1 MANFTIELKKI
12 ANKKVV
18 QNALS
23 NYPIFDESHRKELN
37 DKIIAHYYNYEIG
50 HETIDMFA
58 FQLGVKMREIMPYYN
73 ELYKSAAQ
81 KFDILDQFDV
91 KSEST
96 QTTDQTG
103 SNSSAATGSTISIA
117 TQSSVGDNTAKSRAI
132 ASDMPQ
138 TRLSS
143 DENYAT
149 GAQDSI
155 SSGVTS
161 SKSDANNRDSSESK
175 SEVTSRAKGN
185 SNSISR
191 SYGRQSS
198 APALIMEFRS
208 AILNID
214 MMIIDELSDLFMG
227 LWATNDNIFS
237 N

>member
-1 MANFTIELKKI
+1 MANFTIELRKI

-18 QNALS
+18 QDALS
-23 NYPIFDESHRKELN
+23 AYPIYDESHRKTLN
-37 DKIIAHYYNYEIG
+37 DKIIAHYYYNEIG

-73 ELYKSAAQ
+73 ELYKTTAQ
-81 KFDILDQFDV
+81 RFDILDQFDV

-103 SNSSAATGSTISIA
+103 SNSSSATGLTTSVA
-117 TQSSVGDNTAKSRAI
+117 TQSSVGDNSAKSRAI

-138 TRLSS
+138 TRLSGN
-143 DENYAT
+143 ENYAT

-161 SKSDANNRDSSESK
+161 SKSDASNRDSSESK
-175 SEVTSRAKGN
+175 SEVTNRAKGN
-185 SNSISR
+185 SNSASR
-191 SYGRQSS
+191 SHGRQSS
-198 APALIMEFRS
+198 APALIMEYRS

-214 MMIIDELSDLFMG
+214 MMIIDELSELFMG
-227 LWATNDNIFS
+227 LWATNDDVFS